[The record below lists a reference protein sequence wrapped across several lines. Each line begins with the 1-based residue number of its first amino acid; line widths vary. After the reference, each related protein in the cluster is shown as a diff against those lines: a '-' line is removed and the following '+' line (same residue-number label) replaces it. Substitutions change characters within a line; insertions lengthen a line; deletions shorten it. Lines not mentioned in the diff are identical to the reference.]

1 MRTTREHSLTRTGRV
16 LLGLM
21 LAAAM
26 GTLAVRSARPAEI
39 IPSIGMTRAVN
50 GGDKVETYGSL
61 GLRGNLVPMVKS
73 EIGVAYRSESRFD
86 NTLTVK
92 TWPIT
97 ASLWLQ
103 PIPALYAGGGVGWYQ
118 ITNDY
123 DQSKIAFP
131 IQDKTQSEFGVHLGG
146 GLRVPLAPAAA
157 IDLNGRYVM
166 MREQE
171 SPLIPQ
177 KFDPDFWT
185 TSLGL
190 AIGF

>member
-1 MRTTREHSLTRTGRV
+1 MDATPCRATEQRGGHEACLRHGWSPKQTGREPRRHCMRTTREHSLTRTGRV

-86 NTLTVK
+86 N
-92 TWPIT
+92 
-97 ASLWLQ
+97 
-103 PIPALYAGGGVGWYQ
+103 
-118 ITNDY
+118 
-123 DQSKIAFP
+123 
-131 IQDKTQSEFGVHLGG
+131 
-146 GLRVPLAPAAA
+146 
-157 IDLNGRYVM
+157 
-166 MREQE
+166 
-171 SPLIPQ
+171 
-177 KFDPDFWT
+177 
-185 TSLGL
+185 
-190 AIGF
+190 

>member
-1 MRTTREHSLTRTGRV
+1 MRSMRVYSLTRTGRV
-16 LLGLM
+16 LLGLI

-26 GTLAVRSARPAEI
+26 GSIMVRSARPAEI
-39 IPSIGMTRAVN
+39 IPSIGLTRAVN
-50 GGDKVETYGSL
+50 GGDKVQGYG
-61 GLRGNLVPMVKS
+61 GLALRTQLVPLVKS

-86 NTLTVK
+86 NSLTVK
-92 TWPIT
+92 TWPVT

-103 PIPALYAGGGVGWYQ
+103 PVPALYAGGGVGWYQ
-118 ITNDY
+118 TTNHY
-123 DQSKIAFP
+123 DQSRFAFP
-131 IQDKTQSEFGVHLGG
+131 VQDDTHSDFGVHLGG
-146 GLRVPLAPAAA
+146 GMRVPIAPAAA
-157 IDLNGRYVM
+157 LDLNGRYVM

-177 KFDPDFWT
+177 KFNPDFWT